1 MEALARRVAE
11 AGLSPDP
18 GRDARIWAYFQLL
31 EKWNARVNLTGFRVS
46 ADNSEAI
53 DRLLIEPL
61 LAAAHAGSARTV
73 ADVGS
78 GSGSPAIP
86 FAIAASAQPALTMVE
101 SRERK
106 SVFLREA
113 LRETGLTGDVLT
125 ARFEEFAA
133 SQSGEGHEIVTVR
146 AVRLD
151 RELLSAISTVLKP
164 GGRLFWFHEEGQD
177 HALQLNTI
185 EWVSKTPLVPALK
198 SWLSVAR
205 KNKPSG
211 DVSRETSLD
220 H

>member
-11 AGLSPDP
+11 AGLSQDP

-46 ADNSEAI
+46 ADNAEAI
-53 DRLLIEPL
+53 DRLLIEPM

-86 FAIAASAQPALTMVE
+86 FAIAAPAQPALTMVE

-113 LRETGLTGDVLT
+113 LRATGLTGEALT
-125 ARFEEFAA
+125 VRFEDFAA
-133 SQSGEGHEIVTVR
+133 SQASVEGREIVTVR

-151 RELLSAISTVLKP
+151 RELLKAIVMVLKP
-164 GGRLFWFHEEGQD
+164 GGRLLWFHEQGKD
-177 HALQLNTI
+177 HPFQSDGLNWVTTI
-185 EWVSKTPLVPALK
+185 PLVTALK
-198 SWLSVAR
+198 SYLSIAS
-205 KNKPSG
+205 KAGP
-211 DVSRETSLD
+211 
-220 H
+220 

>member
-1 MEALARRVAE
+1 MEVLARRVAE

-53 DRLLIEPL
+53 DRLLIEPM
-61 LAAAHAGSARTV
+61 LAAAHAGSARTM

-86 FAIAASAQPALTMVE
+86 FAIAAPAKPVLTMVE

-113 LRETGLTGDVLT
+113 LRETGLIGEVLT
-125 ARFEEFAA
+125 VRFEDFAA
-133 SQSGEGHEIVTVR
+133 TEASLGGREIVTVR

-151 RELLSAISTVLKP
+151 RELLKAAAMALRP
-164 GGRLFWFHEEGQD
+164 GGRLFWFHEQGKD
-177 HALQLNTI
+177 HPFKLDGLDWIATM
-185 EWVSKTPLVPALK
+185 PLVPALK
-198 SWLSVAR
+198 SHLSIAT
-205 KNKPSG
+205 KAG
-211 DVSRETSLD
+211 L
-220 H
+220 

>member
-18 GRDARIWAYFQLL
+18 VRDARIWAYFQLL

-46 ADNSEAI
+46 AENSEAI
-53 DRLLIEPL
+53 DRLLIEPM

-86 FAIAASAQPALTMVE
+86 FAIAAPAQPALTMVE

-113 LRETGLTGDVLT
+113 LRETGLAGEVLT
-125 ARFEEFAA
+125 ARFEDFAA
-133 SQSGEGHEIVTVR
+133 SQAGVEGREIVTVR

-151 RELLSAISTVLKP
+151 KQLLTAAAMALRP
-164 GGRLFWFHEEGQD
+164 GGRLFWFHEEGKD
-177 HALQLNTI
+177 HPFRLEGLD
-185 EWVSKTPLVPALK
+185 WVGTTPLVPALK
-198 SWLSVAR
+198 SCLSIAR
-205 KNKPSG
+205 KAEG
-211 DVSRETSLD
+211 
-220 H
+220 